1 MKYETH
7 VVKEISM
14 ANTYADW
21 GWDCAPSRGA
31 SASGADAGADE
42 RRESVLG
49 LTGNACSSARSR
61 SERKFRGS
69 VKYGVK
75 DIHLGLWVGLYTRV
89 LSAEFGIECLWSGS
103 LDRWF
108 LRL

>member
-7 VVKEISM
+7 VVKEINM

-31 SASGADAGADE
+31 SASGADE

-75 DIHLGLWVGLYTRV
+75 DIHFRWV
-89 LSAEFGIECLWSGS
+89 SGWVYIRGCYPRS
-103 LDRWF
+103 SV
-108 LRL
+108 